1 MTANS
6 YQVGGTHYVSS
17 YQHWDLVMLVDQNYL
32 EGCATAY
39 VVRWRKKVS
48 PIEDL
53 KKALHYLNKLEE
65 LTNELRSARSTLL
78 SPAEVSGEVARFA
91 EANNLGDLERRFLEI
106 LSTWRG
112 VEELE
117 EARQV
122 LFAILD
128 EAEAL
133 YNAMY
138 GAMPVP
144 LTEENHYAERVGV
157 AYED

>member
-1 MTANS
+1 MTANA
-6 YQVGGTHYVSS
+6 YQVGGSHYVSS

-32 EGCATAY
+32 EGCSTAY
-39 VVRWRKKVS
+39 VVRWRKKVK
-48 PIEDL
+48 PVEDL

-65 LTNELRSARSTLL
+65 LTNELRPVRATLL
-78 SPAEVSGEVARFA
+78 SPVEVSGEVNRFA
-91 EANNLGDLERRFLEI
+91 QANSLSDLERRFLEI
-106 LSTWRG
+106 MSTWRD
-112 VEELE
+112 VEELD

-133 YNAMY
+133 Y
-138 GAMPVP
+138 GPTPVP

-157 AYED
+157 VYED